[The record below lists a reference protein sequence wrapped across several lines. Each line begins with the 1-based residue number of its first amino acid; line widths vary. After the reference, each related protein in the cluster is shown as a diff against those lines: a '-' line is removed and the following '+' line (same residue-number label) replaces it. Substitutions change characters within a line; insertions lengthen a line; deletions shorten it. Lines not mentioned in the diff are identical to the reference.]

1 MKIQKIQKR
10 LCGDNMLLKNT
21 IRKLKHSFG
30 RYFSLLIIVLI
41 GIGFYAGI
49 QSSVPSIKRI
59 QNDYYENTNLMDL
72 TVRSTLG
79 LTDEDVNA
87 LKKLDTVSDA
97 IPSYSAYVLN
107 GEEAIKVHAI
117 TENINQYELISG
129 RKPKNDNECL
139 ADSAFYKVGDTIKIT
154 SDESAF
160 KTKEFKVVGTIISP
174 LYTGTNYGYTNIGNG
189 KLHSYI
195 YVPKTAFNLD
205 TYTEIYITGKKTEDD
220 IPYSKAYDDFLD
232 ELTNEVE
239 SIQSEREEARL
250 TEVKDALIKSA
261 MLTGN
266 TNAEMTDLDS
276 SWYITGRNA
285 EVTGYNTLENQYF
298 QVTTIAT
305 IIPLIFVSIV
315 FLMTSNT
322 MTRMITEERTEMGTF
337 SSLGISNTRITLNYL
352 GYVLSG
358 TIIGAIIGYLIGTIF
373 IPPLVYNIFQFHIP
387 DLEYYFDINLFT
399 GCLLVAITLMTI
411 VTVWNCRKSLKE
423 KPANLLRPE
432 SPKSGK
438 TIFLEKIKFFWSKL
452 SFSSKITTRNI
463 FRYKKRVFMTLIGS
477 AGCTFLIFIGFALK
491 DSINGVGDKQYGE
504 LFTYDN
510 MIVLNNN
517 VQTSQDLT
525 DINDKIKNPLL
536 FNQYSYDLKYGDDES
551 LSVYVVIP
559 ENNGETFEDYFNLLD
574 NKTGNHLTLNNDGVI
589 ITPKIADKL
598 NLEVGDNITIQNE
611 DAEERKIKIT
621 GIAENYISNY
631 IYISKDLYN
640 KIFNEDITYNV
651 VASQNKKGTKAK
663 DILNTGSVMTV
674 NFSDDLK
681 ESANNE
687 IKGLNNIVILIV
699 VVSSLLA
706 LTVLYNLTSIN
717 ISERQREIA
726 TLKVLGF
733 NGRESNEYIYRE
745 TLVVVIIGII
755 IGLIISV
762 PLHRVIIGFIECDDI
777 MFLKAVKVLSFV
789 YASVLT
795 LVFALI
801 MQVVTYFKLRKVD
814 MIESLKSV
822 E

>member
-1 MKIQKIQKR
+1 
-10 LCGDNMLLKNT
+10 MLFKNT

-72 TVRSTLG
+72 TVKGTLG

-107 GEEAIKVHAI
+107 GEEAIKVNAI

-129 RKPKNDNECL
+129 RKPQNDDECL
-139 ADSAFYKVGDTIKIT
+139 ADSSFYKVGDTIEIT
-154 SDESAF
+154 SEDNPLKKS
-160 KTKEFKVVGTIISP
+160 KFKVVGTIISP
-174 LYTGTNYGYTNIGNG
+174 LYTGTNYGYTNIGTG
-189 KLHSYI
+189 KLYSYI
-195 YVPKTAFNLD
+195 YVPKTVFNED
-205 TYTEIYITGKKTEDD
+205 AYSEIYILGEKTSKEV
-220 IPYSKAYDDFLD
+220 PYSKAYDDFID
-232 ELTNEVE
+232 ELTDEIEN
-239 SIQSEREEARL
+239 IQDEREEERL
-250 TEVKDALIKSA
+250 KEVQTSL
-261 MLTGN
+261 M
-266 TNAEMTDLDS
+266 NASLANPNITTMPDIES
-276 SWYITGRNA
+276 KWYITGRNS
-285 EVTGYNTLENQYF
+285 EVTGYTTLENQYF

-322 MTRMITEERTEMGTF
+322 MTRMISEERTEMGTF
-337 SSLGISNTRITLNYL
+337 SSLGISNKRIIFNYL
-352 GYVLSG
+352 CYVLSG
-358 TIIGAIIGYLIGTIF
+358 TIIGAIIGYIIGTLF

-411 VTVWNCRKSLKE
+411 VTVWNCRKSLKA
-423 KPANLLRPE
+423 KPANLLRPA

-438 TIFLEKIKFFWSKL
+438 AIFLEKIKFFWSKL

-477 AGCTFLIFIGFALK
+477 AGCTCLIFLGFALK
-491 DSINGVGDKQYGE
+491 DSVNGVGDKQYGE
-504 LFTYDN
+504 IFKYDN
-510 MIVLNNN
+510 MMVLNNN
-517 VQTSQDLT
+517 IQNISEV
-525 DINDKIKNPLL
+525 NNVKNMVKNPLL
-536 FNQYSYDLKYGDDES
+536 FNQYSYDLKYDEDSS

-559 ENNGETFEDYFNLLD
+559 EENNQTFKNYFNLLD
-574 NKTGNHLTLNNDGVI
+574 NKTGKEISLNNDGII

-598 NLEVGDNITIQNE
+598 KLEVGDKLIIQSQSGEEKKVTIEN
-611 DAEERKIKIT
+611 
-621 GIAENYISNY
+621 IAENYISNY
-631 IYISKDLYN
+631 IYMSKELY
-640 KIFNEDITYNV
+640 KKLFNEDVTYNMI
-651 VASQNKKGTKAK
+651 ASDNNKNTNAK
-663 DILNTGSVMTV
+663 DILNSGSVMSI
-674 NFSDDLK
+674 NFSKDLM
-681 ESANNE
+681 ESANKE

-699 VVSSLLA
+699 VVSSMLA

-717 ISERQREIA
+717 ISEREREIA

-745 TLVVVIIGII
+745 TLVIVIIGII
-755 IGLIISV
+755 VGLIIAV
-762 PLHRVIIGFIECDDI
+762 PLHRVITGFIEGDDM
-777 MFLKAVKVLSFV
+777 MFLKNVKVLSFV
-789 YASVLT
+789 YSSMLT
-795 LVFALI
+795 LLFAII

>member
-1 MKIQKIQKR
+1 
-10 LCGDNMLLKNT
+10 MLFKNT

-49 QSSVPSIKRI
+49 QSSVPSIKKL
-59 QNDYYENTNLMDL
+59 QNDYYNDTNLIDL
-72 TVRSTLG
+72 TIRSTLG
-79 LTDEDVNA
+79 LTDNDVNA
-87 LKKLDTVSDA
+87 LKKLNNVLDVE
-97 IPSYSAYVLN
+97 PSYSTTVLTDEN
-107 GEEAIKVHAI
+107 AIKVHAI
-117 TENINQYELISG
+117 TDKINKYKLKEG
-129 RKPKNDNECL
+129 KRPTNNNECL

-154 SDESAF
+154 SNDSSLN
-160 KTKEFKVVGTIISP
+160 TKEFKVVGTIISP
-174 LYTGTNYGYTNIGNG
+174 IYTCTNYGYTNIGTG
-189 KLHSYI
+189 KLYSYI

-205 TYTEIYITGKKTEDD
+205 TYTEIYLTGRKTKDD
-220 IPYSKAYDDFLD
+220 VPYSKSYDEFLNNLTDDVETIKTKRETARLD
-232 ELTNEVE
+232 EVTAQLT
-239 SIQSEREEARL
+239 QQ
-250 TEVKDALIKSA
+250 A
-261 MLTGN
+261 MLN
-266 TNAEMTDLDS
+266 PTNAPMINLDS
-276 SWYITGRNA
+276 TWYITNRNT
-285 EVTGYNTLENQYF
+285 EVTGYSTLENQYF

-305 IIPLIFVSIV
+305 IIPLIFVAIV

-337 SSLGISNTRITLNYL
+337 ASLGISNTRIMLNYL

-358 TIIGAIIGYLIGTIF
+358 TIIGAIIGYIIGTVF
-373 IPPLVYNIFQFHIP
+373 IPPLIYNIFQFYIP
-387 DLEYYFDINLFT
+387 KLEYFFDVNLFI
-399 GCLLVAITLMTI
+399 GCLIVAIALMTI
-411 VTVWNCRKSLKE
+411 VTIWNCYKTLKE

-438 TIFLEKIKFFWSKL
+438 AIFLEKIKFFWSKL

-477 AGCTFLIFIGFALK
+477 AGCTFLIFMGFALR
-491 DSINGVGDKQYGE
+491 DSVNGVGDKQYGE
-504 LFTYDN
+504 IFKYDN
-510 MIVLNNN
+510 MLVLNNPVTN
-517 VQTSQDLT
+517 INELT
-525 DINDKIKNPLL
+525 TIEDKIKNPLL
-536 FNQYSYDLKYGDDES
+536 FNQYSYDLQYGADETIS
-551 LSVYVVIP
+551 AYVIIP
-559 ENNGETFEDYFNLLD
+559 ENTGTTFQNYFNLLD
-574 NKTGNHLTLNNDGVI
+574 NNNGKQLKLNNEGVI

-598 NLEVGDNITIQNE
+598 EVKVGDKITIQSASQKE
-611 DAEERKIKIT
+611 KSVKISGIT
-621 GIAENYISNY
+621 ENYISNY

-640 KIFNEDITYNV
+640 KLFGDNITYNMLV
-651 VASQNKKGTKAK
+651 SDNNKHTKAQ
-663 DILNTGSVMTV
+663 DILNTNLVMTI
-674 NFSDDLK
+674 NFSSDLR
-681 ESANNE
+681 ESANKE

-699 VVSSLLA
+699 AVSSLLA

-762 PLHRVIIGFIECDDI
+762 PLHQVIINFIEGDDM
-777 MFLKAVKVLSFV
+777 MFLKTVKPLSFIL
-789 YASVLT
+789 SSLLT
-795 LVFALI
+795 LIFALI
-801 MQVVTYFKLRKVD
+801 MQIVTYFKLRKVD

>member
-1 MKIQKIQKR
+1 
-10 LCGDNMLLKNT
+10 MLFKNT

-107 GEEAIKVHAI
+107 GEEAIKVNAI

-129 RKPKNDNECL
+129 RKPQNDDECL
-139 ADSAFYKVGDTIKIT
+139 ADSSFYKVGDTIEIT
-154 SDESAF
+154 SEDNPLKKS
-160 KTKEFKVVGTIISP
+160 KFKVVGTIISP
-174 LYTGTNYGYTNIGNG
+174 LYTGTNYGYTNIGTG
-189 KLHSYI
+189 KLYSYI
-195 YVPKTAFNLD
+195 YVPKTVFNED
-205 TYTEIYITGKKTEDD
+205 AYSEIYILGEKTSKEV
-220 IPYSKAYDDFLD
+220 PYSKAYDDFID
-232 ELTNEVE
+232 ELTDEIEN
-239 SIQSEREEARL
+239 IQDEREEERL
-250 TEVKDALIKSA
+250 KEVQTSL
-261 MLTGN
+261 M
-266 TNAEMTDLDS
+266 NASLANPNITTMPDIES
-276 SWYITGRNA
+276 KWYITGRNS
-285 EVTGYNTLENQYF
+285 EVTGYTTLENQYF

-322 MTRMITEERTEMGTF
+322 MTRMISEERTEMGTF
-337 SSLGISNTRITLNYL
+337 SSLGISNKRIIFNYL
-352 GYVLSG
+352 CYVLSG
-358 TIIGAIIGYLIGTIF
+358 TIIGAIIGYIIGTLF

-411 VTVWNCRKSLKE
+411 VTVWNCRKSLKA
-423 KPANLLRPE
+423 KPANLLRPA

-438 TIFLEKIKFFWSKL
+438 AIFLEKIKFFWSKL

-477 AGCTFLIFIGFALK
+477 AGCTCLIFLGFALK
-491 DSINGVGDKQYGE
+491 DSVNGVGDKQYGE
-504 LFTYDN
+504 IFKYDN
-510 MIVLNNN
+510 MMVLNNN
-517 VQTSQDLT
+517 IQNISEV
-525 DINDKIKNPLL
+525 NNVKNMVKNPLL
-536 FNQYSYDLKYGDDES
+536 FNQYSYDLKYDEDSS

-559 ENNGETFEDYFNLLD
+559 EENNQTFKNYFNLLD
-574 NKTGNHLTLNNDGVI
+574 NKTGKEISLNNDGII

-598 NLEVGDNITIQNE
+598 KLEVGDKLIIQSQSGEEKKVTIEN
-611 DAEERKIKIT
+611 
-621 GIAENYISNY
+621 IAENYISNY
-631 IYISKDLYN
+631 IYMSKELY
-640 KIFNEDITYNV
+640 KKLFNEDVTYNMI
-651 VASQNKKGTKAK
+651 ASDNNKNTNAK
-663 DILNTGSVMTV
+663 DILNSGSVMSI
-674 NFSDDLK
+674 NFSKDLM
-681 ESANNE
+681 ESANKE

-699 VVSSLLA
+699 VVSSMLA

-717 ISERQREIA
+717 ISEREREIA

-745 TLVVVIIGII
+745 TLVIVIIGII
-755 IGLIISV
+755 VGLIIAV
-762 PLHRVIIGFIECDDI
+762 PLHRVITGFIEGDDM
-777 MFLKAVKVLSFV
+777 MFLKNVKVLSFV
-789 YASVLT
+789 YSSMLT
-795 LVFALI
+795 LLFAII

>member
-1 MKIQKIQKR
+1 
-10 LCGDNMLLKNT
+10 MLLKNT

-59 QNDYYENTNLMDL
+59 QNDYYKNTNLMDL

-117 TENINQYELISG
+117 TENTNQYELISG
-129 RKPKNDNECL
+129 RKPENDNECL

-154 SDESAF
+154 SDESTL

-438 TIFLEKIKFFWSKL
+438 TIFLEKIKFLWSKL

-510 MIVLNNN
+510 MIILNNN
-517 VQTSQDLT
+517 VKTSQDMT

-559 ENNGETFEDYFNLLD
+559 ENNRETFEDYFNLLD

-640 KIFNEDITYNV
+640 KIFNEDITYNM

-777 MFLKAVKVLSFV
+777 MFLKTVKVLSFV

-795 LVFALI
+795 LVFALV

>member
-1 MKIQKIQKR
+1 MVK
-10 LCGDNMLLKNT
+10 NMLLKNT

-59 QNDYYENTNLMDL
+59 QNDYYKNTNLMDL

-117 TENINQYELISG
+117 TENTNQYELISG
-129 RKPKNDNECL
+129 RKPENDNECL

-154 SDESAF
+154 SDESTL

-438 TIFLEKIKFFWSKL
+438 TIFLEKIKFLWSKL

-559 ENNGETFEDYFNLLD
+559 ENNRETFEDYFNLLD
-574 NKTGNHLTLNNDGVI
+574 NKTGDHLTLNNDGVI

-640 KIFNEDITYNV
+640 KIFNEDITYNM

-777 MFLKAVKVLSFV
+777 MFLKTVKVLSFV

-795 LVFALI
+795 LVFALV

>member
-1 MKIQKIQKR
+1 
-10 LCGDNMLLKNT
+10 MLLKNT

-59 QNDYYENTNLMDL
+59 QNDYYKNTNLMDL

-117 TENINQYELISG
+117 TENTNQYELISG
-129 RKPKNDNECL
+129 RKPENDNECL

-154 SDESAF
+154 SDESTL

-438 TIFLEKIKFFWSKL
+438 TIFLEKIKFLWSKL

-510 MIVLNNN
+510 MIILNNN
-517 VQTSQDLT
+517 VKTSQDMT

-559 ENNGETFEDYFNLLD
+559 ENNRETFEDYFNLLD
-574 NKTGNHLTLNNDGVI
+574 NKTGDHLTLNNDGVI

-640 KIFNEDITYNV
+640 KIFNEDITYNM

-777 MFLKAVKVLSFV
+777 MFLKTVKVLSFV

-795 LVFALI
+795 LVFALV

>member
-1 MKIQKIQKR
+1 
-10 LCGDNMLLKNT
+10 MLLKNT

-97 IPSYSAYVLN
+97 IPSYSAYILN

-250 TEVKDALIKSA
+250 TEVKDTLIKSA

-337 SSLGISNTRITLNYL
+337 SSLGISNARITLNYL

-438 TIFLEKIKFFWSKL
+438 AIFLEKIKFFWSKL

-477 AGCTFLIFIGFALK
+477 AGCTCLIFLGFALK
-491 DSINGVGDKQYGE
+491 DSVNGVGDRQYGE
-504 LFTYDN
+504 IFKYDN
-510 MIVLNNN
+510 MIILNNN
-517 VQTSQDLT
+517 VKTIEDT
-525 DINDKIKNPLL
+525 NIKDMIKNPLL
-536 FNQYSYDLKYGDDES
+536 FNQYSNDLTYDEDET
-551 LSVYVVIP
+551 LSAYILIP
-559 ENNGETFEDYFNLLD
+559 NDINTFKNYFNLLD
-574 NKTGNHLTLNNDGVI
+574 YKTGKTLKLNNEGVI

-598 NLEVGDNITIQNE
+598 DLKVGDNLTIQSINGKE
-611 DAEERKIKIT
+611 KKVKIE

-631 IYISKDLYN
+631 IYISKTLYEN
-640 KIFNEDITYNV
+640 LFNEEVTYNMI
-651 VASQNKKGTKAK
+651 ASDNNKKTKAK
-663 DILNTGSVMTV
+663 DILNSGNVMTV
-674 NFSDDLK
+674 NFSDDLMETANK
-681 ESANNE
+681 EV
-687 IKGLNNIVILIV
+687 KGLNNIVVLIV
-699 VVSSLLA
+699 VVSSMLA

-745 TLVVVIIGII
+745 TLVIVIIGII
-755 IGLIISV
+755 VGLIIAV
-762 PLHRVIIGFIECDDI
+762 PLHRVITGFIEGDDM
-777 MFLKAVKVLSFV
+777 MFLKNVNALSFV